1 MSVDMQRYVLQII
14 CAIPFGV
21 FLGVLAILF
30 EVLPIANHKR
40 YKIESIEQK
49 VYAHFHL
56 QLNPAKPEKTKFKY
70 ILRFVLDIIF
80 WLIISLLTAVFS
92 FATND
97 GILRWFSIVF
107 IILSAFATWKLLGF
121 YLYFLKKILF
131 IFLKILCIFVFLI
144 PRKWFL
150 KTSKQILTTLK
161 KYVKKLC

>member
-56 QLNPAKPEKTKFKY
+56 SCESYLLPY
-70 ILRFVLDIIF
+70 IIF
-80 WLIISLLTAVFS
+80 LVFKKYFRS
-92 FATND
+92 
-97 GILRWFSIVF
+97 
-107 IILSAFATWKLLGF
+107 
-121 YLYFLKKILF
+121 LYFASQYAMLF
-131 IFLKILCIFVFLI
+131 YHKSMIKS
-144 PRKWFL
+144 
-150 KTSKQILTTLK
+150 T
-161 KYVKKLC
+161 